1 LIGRKYTIVLWLS
14 LIIIIIGTVKVNVEL
29 NRINGKAYDEE
40 TYKNVYT
47 DSGHKA
53 DAYAEV
59 TIDNKR
65 GVQLRMYY
73 TAEPFDLRFS
83 IGNKVLYINESI
95 FSRK

>member
-1 LIGRKYTIVLWLS
+1 MVYLIIVLLGI
-14 LIIIIIGTVKVNVEL
+14 LKVNIEL

-40 TYKNVYT
+40 TYKNVYS
-47 DSGHKA
+47 DNRQKA

-59 TIDNKR
+59 TIDNRR

-83 IGNKVLYINESI
+83 VGNKIFYINESI
-95 FSRK
+95 FNGKKEEQKVGSQ